1 MPPMRTKQ
9 VVLFRRKASITKQ
22 APPLRREAVAFQTIY
37 FIILTSDALASHEDE
52 QASKNK

>member
-9 VVLFRRKASITKQ
+9 LVLFRRKASITKQ